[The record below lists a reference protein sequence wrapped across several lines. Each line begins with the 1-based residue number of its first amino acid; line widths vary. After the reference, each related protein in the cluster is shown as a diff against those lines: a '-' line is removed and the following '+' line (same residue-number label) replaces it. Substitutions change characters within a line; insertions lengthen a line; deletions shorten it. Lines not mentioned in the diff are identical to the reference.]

1 MKRTIII
8 IAMLLVFSVGATVA
22 GAAIADECM
31 RYNNRKICAGDSAFD
46 VITLFGSPVYK
57 SDIGE
62 VTGPLGSRN
71 VELWIYQHKLRRWE
85 LTVANGRVLVI
96 KKIRLRR
103 IQ

>member
-1 MKRTIII
+1 MKRI
-8 IAMLLVFSVGATVA
+8 IAIMVIVMVF
-22 GAAIADECM
+22 AASTTLADECM
-31 RYNNRKICAGDSAFD
+31 RYNNRKICPGDSAFD
-46 VITLFGSPVYK
+46 VISLFGEPVYK
-57 SDIGE
+57 SNVGE

-103 IQ
+103 VR